1 MKNINPEGNN
11 VPTRSFASTVI
22 MFIIFFFISE
32 FFIVRP
38 LRRKIENKQKQT
50 ESEFAKKVNDK
61 EKNNEIINKE
71 KSQDI
76 IIENENIKLTINT
89 LGLKLNNL
97 LLKKYIDS
105 EGNNIKLLDNKDSII
120 ITWFSHTD
128 NIKVPDKNS
137 IWNLVKNEINE
148 ESGKTIF
155 SYDNGEGVIF
165 KIVIGLDDKY
175 MLNIGQVIEN
185 NTNDKIY
192 IKPLW
197 QMEKTIN
204 IIKSEMTSFNGGIGV
219 FNGGVAEIKNKK
231 IRNNNLEFQKF
242 DWAGITS
249 KYWLTAII
257 NEEKENGKVNFLETN
272 NIIKLQYM
280 TKDDLIISENSFA
293 GTKNK
298 LFVGVKDSKILKW
311 YTKNENI
318 KLLDRSIDFG
328 FFYFLAKPMDI
339 ILNFF
344 NKITKN
350 FGLAIILLTLLIK
363 TLLYPI
369 LRKSFVTMEVMKE
382 VQPKM
387 TNIQKKYK
395 DDRLKMQQE
404 LVKLYSKYQLN
415 PLASI
420 LPVFIQIPVFISL
433 YKVISVSLNMRQ
445 APFIGFIKDLSI
457 ADPSNIF
464 NLFGLLNYNP
474 KLKIGLLPC
483 IMGLSMFLQQK
494 LSENMQNTTESN
506 KKENDIV
513 AANKNVMTFMPI
525 LFTITFSSFPS
536 GLLLYW
542 IFNNLITILQQW
554 YVINIFLKKYRTKI
568 NKYK

>member
-11 VPTRSFASTVI
+11 VPTRSFTSTVI

-38 LRRKIENKQKQT
+38 LRKKIENKHKQA
-50 ESEFAKKVNDK
+50 ESEFAQKVNDK
-61 EKNNEIINKE
+61 ENNNEIINKE

-76 IIENENIKLTINT
+76 VIENENIKLTINT

-97 LLKKYIDS
+97 LLKKYTDS
-105 EGNNIKLLDNKDSII
+105 EGNNIKLLDDKSSIT
-120 ITWFSHTD
+120 ITWLSHTD
-128 NIKVPDKNS
+128 NLKIPDKNS
-137 IWNLVKNEINE
+137 IWNLVKNEINK

-165 KIVIGLDDKY
+165 KIIIGLDDKY

-185 NTNDKIY
+185 NTNNKIY

-197 QMEKTIN
+197 QMEKTLN
-204 IIKSEMTSFNGGIGV
+204 ITKSEMTSFNGGIGV
-219 FNGGVAEIKNKK
+219 FNGGVTEIKTKK

-249 KYWLTAII
+249 KYWLTAIV
-257 NEEKENGKVNFLETN
+257 NEEKENGKVNFLETHN
-272 NIIKLQYM
+272 VIKLQYM
-280 TKDDLIISENSFA
+280 TKDELIISGNSFA

-298 LFVGVKDSKILKW
+298 LFAGVKDSEMLKW
-311 YTKNENI
+311 YAENENI

-328 FFYFLAKPMDI
+328 IFYILAKPMDI

-344 NKITKN
+344 NKITRN
-350 FGLAIILLTLLIK
+350 FGLAIILLTILIK

-369 LRKSFVTMEVMKE
+369 VRKSFVTMEIMKE

-387 TNIQKKYK
+387 NRIQTKYK
-395 DDRLKMQQE
+395 DDRIKMQQE
-404 LVKLYSKYQLN
+404 LVKLYNQYQLN

-420 LPVFIQIPVFISL
+420 LPIFIQIPVFISL

-445 APFIGFIKDLSI
+445 APFFGFIRDLSI

-464 NLFGLLNYNP
+464 NLFGLFHYNIRF
-474 KLKIGLLPC
+474 KLGLLPC
-483 IMGLSMFLQQK
+483 LMGLSMFLQQK
-494 LSENMQNTTESN
+494 LSENMQNNPTESD
-506 KKENDIV
+506 KKQNNMM
-513 AANKNVMTFMPI
+513 AANKSAMTFMPI
-525 LFTITFSSFPS
+525 LFTIMFASFPS

-554 YVINIFLKKYRTKI
+554 YVINIYLKRYRLKR
-568 NKYK
+568 NK

>member
-50 ESEFAKKVNDK
+50 ESEFAKNVNDK

-76 IIENENIKLTINT
+76 VIENENIKLTINT

-105 EGNNIKLLDNKDSII
+105 EGNNIKLLDNKNSII

-280 TKDDLIISENSFA
+280 TKDDLIISGNSFA

-298 LFVGVKDSKILKW
+298 LFVGVKDSEILKW

-387 TNIQKKYK
+387 TSIQKKYK

-554 YVINIFLKKYRTKI
+554 YVINIYLKRYRSKEK
-568 NKYK
+568 NK